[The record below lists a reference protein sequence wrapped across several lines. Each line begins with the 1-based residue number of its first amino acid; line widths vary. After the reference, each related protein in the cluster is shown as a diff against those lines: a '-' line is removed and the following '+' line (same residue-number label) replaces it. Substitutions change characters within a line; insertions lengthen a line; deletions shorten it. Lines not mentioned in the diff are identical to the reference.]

1 MRLLSLALIAALST
15 PLPVLAAPTQGEI
28 AAARLA
34 YIDGDLTGALVVIS
48 EAAEAGNGMALNIL
62 GAANDEG
69 RSVQKVTFKAVD
81 LFEQAPKP
89 GEVRAYYNLGS
100 IFALGSSEVAMDRKR
115 AGLEFKAAAGLG

>member
-1 MRLLSLALIAALST
+1 M
-15 PLPVLAAPTQGEI
+15 
-28 AAARLA
+28 
-34 YIDGDLTGALVVIS
+34 TGALAVIS

-69 RSVQKVTFKAVD
+69 CGVQKVTFKAVD
-81 LFEQAPKP
+81 LFEQAAKA
-89 GEVRAYYNLGS
+89 GEVRAYYKIGS